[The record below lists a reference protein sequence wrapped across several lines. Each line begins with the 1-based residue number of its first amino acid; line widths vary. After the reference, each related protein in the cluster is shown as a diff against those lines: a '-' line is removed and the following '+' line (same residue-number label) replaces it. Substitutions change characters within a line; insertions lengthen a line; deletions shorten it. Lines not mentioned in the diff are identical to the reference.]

1 MRDQWYLSPWL
12 GDALHPRQTGER
24 VLLIGTGLTAVDAA
38 IALQSRDS
46 GCRIYM
52 LSRRGVLPQ
61 VHDLALPPA
70 APPDFG
76 HPRNLR
82 SMCRQLRD
90 LIETSRQSGTCWR
103 SAIDS
108 LRPVSNRIWQELS
121 AEDRRRFVR
130 HLKTYW
136 EAHRH
141 RMAPEVRSLMD
152 RFEKNGAV
160 EVLAGRLRETCRS
173 GNAIAVRVAL
183 RQGRERLLDVDR
195 VINCTGIHESY
206 VDRPRPLIASLIRNG
221 LARANDLG
229 IGFGTDSN
237 GALIDASGA
246 PSPLLFTLGPP
257 RRGDLFET
265 TAVPEIRAQAE
276 ALAQHLIAG

>member
-1 MRDQWYLSPWL
+1 
-12 GDALHPRQTGER
+12 
-24 VLLIGTGLTAVDAA
+24 
-38 IALQSRDS
+38 
-46 GCRIYM
+46 
-52 LSRRGVLPQ
+52 
-61 VHDLALPPA
+61 
-70 APPDFG
+70 
-76 HPRNLR
+76 
-82 SMCRQLRD
+82 MCRQLRG
-90 LIETSRQSGTCWR
+90 LIETSRQSGMCWR

-160 EVLAGRLRETCRS
+160 EVLAGRLRETRRS
-173 GNAIAVRVAL
+173 GNAIAVRIAL

-206 VDRPRPLIASLIRNG
+206 VDRPRPLIASLIRNA

-229 IGFGTDSN
+229 IGFRTDSH
-237 GALIDASGA
+237 GALIDASDG
-246 PSPLLFTLGPP
+246 PSPMLFTLGPP
-257 RRGDLFET
+257 RRGRGTRAASDCGMNLYET
-265 TAVPEIRAQAE
+265 WHPGRRRERTGSVDRKQAPEGNAAILTPPYCAISENSITFSVWKMMNVSSDKARF
-276 ALAQHLIAG
+276 LM